1 MPKIVDH
8 EAYRAELA
16 AGAIHVFRRH
26 GFHGLGMRKIAEE
39 LGVSKGTLY
48 HYFPSK
54 KALFEACSGI
64 ATEFEFDALPAD
76 ADAGARF
83 DALVA
88 FALQLDAVFQGEVSL
103 LVDYVRPLSQKDVR
117 ANPLL
122 RRAIAA
128 FEDSAAK
135 IVGPKQARAA
145 LRQLLGILL
154 IRVFDGGQ
162 SDFETLRPFCGPA
175 TQ

>member
-16 AGAIHVFRRH
+16 AGAIQVFRRH

-54 KALFEACSGI
+54 KALFEACS
-64 ATEFEFDALPAD
+64 AVVTEFDFDALPA
-76 ADAGARF
+76 GASASVRF
-83 DALVA
+83 EALVA
-88 FALQLDAVFQGEVSL
+88 VALQLDADFRGELSL

-117 ANPLL
+117 VNPLL
-122 RRAIAA
+122 RRALGA
-128 FEDSAAK
+128 FEDAVAK
-135 IVGPKQARAA
+135 IVGEEQASAA
-145 LRQLLGILL
+145 LRQLLGILVMR
-154 IRVFDGGQ
+154 IFDGGQ
-162 SDFETLRPFCGPA
+162 SDFETLRPFCEDKA
-175 TQ
+175 Q

>member
-16 AGAIHVFRRH
+16 AGAIQVFRRH

-39 LGVSKGTLY
+39 IGVSKGTLY

-54 KALFEACSGI
+54 KALFEACSAI
-64 ATEFEFDALPAD
+64 VTEFEFIALPPNANTD
-76 ADAGARF
+76 ARF
-83 DALVA
+83 EALVA
-88 FALQLDAVFQGEVSL
+88 VALQLDADFHGELSL
-103 LVDYVRPLSQKDVR
+103 LVDYVRPLSTKDIR

-122 RRAIAA
+122 QRAMGA
-128 FEDSAAK
+128 FEDSVAK
-135 IVGPKQARAA
+135 IVGAERAPAA

-154 IRVFDGGQ
+154 IRIFDGGA
-162 SDFETLRPFCGPA
+162 SDFETLRHFCESKPE
-175 TQ
+175 